1 MVAEFLIS
9 VVPSVG
15 VLFLFVIV
23 VRALFQADRRERLA
37 QARIEAEQDRAAAGN
52 APAGD
57 PPTDGPVRPA
67 APRPG
72 T

>member
-1 MVAEFLIS
+1 VVAEFLIS

-52 APAGD
+52 ASAGD
-57 PPTDGPVRPA
+57 PPMDGPVSPLG
-67 APRPG
+67 PRPG

>member
-52 APAGD
+52 VSAGD
-57 PPTDGPVRPA
+57 PPTVGPVSPPG
-67 APRPG
+67 PRPG